1 MVECK
6 HGSTTL
12 RVEKDK
18 LIFEHKVS
26 ENEHVRLTVV
36 GASNTTHVS
45 ADYRMVHP
53 KHMAVWWRGAVAT
66 LLACM
71 PAMCKNLLKVP
82 RFEED
87 SRIEEVARRETV
99 ADVDVAL
106 RTLIDAYVNET

>member
-26 ENEHVRLTVV
+26 ENEHIKLTVV
-36 GASNTTHVS
+36 GASNATHVS
-45 ADYRMVHP
+45 ADYRIGHP
-53 KHMAVWWRGAVAT
+53 KHMAAWWRGAVAT
-66 LLACM
+66 ILACM
-71 PAMCKNLLKVP
+71 PSMCKNLLKVT
-82 RFEED
+82 RFKED
-87 SRIEEVARRETV
+87 SRIEEAALRETA

-106 RTLIDAYVNET
+106 RTLIDAYANEA